1 MSEFIKYGQGPLKV
15 PAMTEKDSQ
24 DVGVLLVYG
33 DIKIAGGVMTQGYT
47 GRCDKTVYWLRR
59 GSAMAYANGLQV
71 GPGERDINDY
81 IGGWNA
87 IKMQV
92 QELEEK
98 KQNLRKQIA
107 EMLEEGNKLLQQ
119 YGQ

>member
-15 PAMTEKDSQ
+15 PARTEKDSQ
-24 DVGVLLVYG
+24 DV
-33 DIKIAGGVMTQGYT
+33 GVMTQGYT

-81 IGGWNA
+81 IEGWND

-92 QELEEK
+92 QEIEEK